1 MSGENK
7 MLELLPLFLAVA
19 GILIIG
25 LGAALAALVKMPL
38 LRFCAGG
45 SPRVRWT
52 TVVQVVVA
60 EVLIL
65 GCSVLAILQ
74 RMSSEVTAFH
84 GYGLWFMGA
93 LFCGST
99 ILYCAFGVIPNLYL
113 IGKATTEVK
122 SSRKDFQRLGYAA
135 LLALPTPL
143 FSFTLAIILYAS
155 TG

>member
-1 MSGENK
+1 
-7 MLELLPLFLAVA
+7 MLELLPLFFAVA
-19 GILIIG
+19 GILIIV

-52 TVVQVVVA
+52 TVLQVVVA

-65 GCSVLAILQ
+65 GFSMLAVLHSL
-74 RMSSEVTAFH
+74 SSEAAAFRGH
-84 GYGLWFMGA
+84 GLWFMVA

-99 ILYCAFGVIPNLYL
+99 ILYSAFGVIPNMYL
-113 IGKATTEVK
+113 LGKITDEDK
-122 SSRKDFQRLGYAA
+122 ENGENFQGLGYAA

>member
-7 MLELLPLFLAVA
+7 MLELLPLFFAVA

-52 TVVQVVVA
+52 TVLQVVVA

-65 GCSVLAILQ
+65 GLSIFAVLQ
-74 RMSSEVTAFH
+74 SMSSEVTAFH
-84 GYGLWFMGA
+84 GHGMWFMVA
-93 LFCGST
+93 LFSGST
-99 ILYCAFGVIPNLYL
+99 VFYCVFGVIPNLYL
-113 IGKATTEVK
+113 LGKVTTEVK
-122 SSRKDFQRLGYAA
+122 SSTKEFQRLGCAA

-143 FSFTLAIILYAS
+143 FSFTLAFILYAS